1 MGSAQ
6 RPTSGT
12 RAAPGFIVGAPIG
25 RKLESARTRA
35 IAQLP
40 VNKAGKICAYVGL
53 EHEAYSCVHADQ
65 AFDDAAT
72 DVVAPD
78 FWADLRPDEFGNQ
91 KIFELLSG
99 GVVAGSTVSPRRSVQ

>member
-1 MGSAQ
+1 MQ
-6 RPTSGT
+6 RRVS
-12 RAAPGFIVGAPIG
+12 IVGSPIG

-40 VNKAGKICAYVGL
+40 VNKARRICAYVGL
-53 EHEAYSCVHADQ
+53 EHEVYSCVHADQ

-78 FWADLRPDEFGNQ
+78 FWADLSSELGNAEDLRAR
-91 KIFELLSG
+91 FRGRSG
-99 GVVAGSTVSPRRSVQ
+99 